1 MPSRFRNTCR
11 AAILSGLAA
20 ACTESP
26 SQPERFTAE
35 LRLAPTIEAAA
46 PVPPINQVR
55 IRIGRAPAERV
66 LDTTVAFPIGNP
78 ALNLRLRVAL
88 KARSERLG
96 VTVDLFSDSQLYFS
110 GSDTVVVVALGSGPA
125 ATPNLV
131 LRYVGPGAT
140 IRTLRV
146 GPRDSSLTLGDPLAM
161 RLTALDAQG
170 APVTGFPVTWSTT
183 DPLVPISQAG
193 ALVAPLRRVT
203 IRVIATLPT
212 GLADSANLT
221 FVPKPVAA
229 SVLAGGNQT
238 GRPSATLPTAF
249 AVLVK
254 AADSLPVA
262 GVAVRFRATA
272 GGGSIRDSVVATNA
286 QGVAAS
292 PMSLGGSLGTNNYE
306 ATVVGLAPLTL
317 TALATAGPAA
327 RLLYRSGGA
336 QFARVNTAPSQLMVV
351 LVTDTAGF
359 PVSGEKVTWSVVAG
373 GGVVGANSSNTD
385 PQGLASMTATT
396 GTRAGVNLIRATIPG
411 PTAPVQVRF
420 VSFGT
425 AGPATSLQIF
435 SGDAGLPGLPAT
447 PRVRLSDAFGN
458 PVAGANVT
466 WTFTTGTGSL
476 SAPFTTT
483 GDDGLASVDYS
494 PLTSSDVAIRAASG
508 GLNATF
514 NLRSNPVATGLVP
527 LSGGDQFGDV
537 TQPLFDPAVAQLT
550 DFGSGIPGATLT
562 WQILEGGGSLS
573 ATNAITDAFGAA
585 GVTYTAGT
593 KSGTA
598 RIQARH
604 LASGLVANF
613 SFTIASAQTS
623 QILIASGDNQS
634 AAPGSLPPLA
644 LTIVA
649 LDAFNNPVGDET
661 VTWAALDGGSVG
673 GLLGTDSYGLAS
685 TTIRLGP
692 APGPQRFQAITSL
705 GTVTFIVTAR

>member
-1 MPSRFRNTCR
+1 MPNRVRNAGR
-11 AAILSGLAA
+11 AVILGGLVA
-20 ACTESP
+20 ACSDSP
-26 SQPERFTAE
+26 GQPERFTAE
-35 LRLAPTIEAAA
+35 LRLAPTIQAAA
-46 PVPPINQVR
+46 PVPSINQVR

-66 LDTTVAFPIGNP
+66 LDTTVAFPIDNSQ
-78 ALNLRLRVAL
+78 LNLRLRVTL

-96 VTVDLFSDSQLYFS
+96 VTVDLLRDTQLYYS
-110 GSDTVVVVALGSGPA
+110 GSDTVLVVALGSGPA

-131 LRYVGPGAT
+131 LRYVGPGAN

-146 GPRDSSLTLGDPLAM
+146 GPRDSTLVLGDPLAM

-170 APVTGFPVTWSTT
+170 APVTSFPVTWSTT
-183 DPLVPISQAG
+183 DPLVQINQAG

-221 FVPKPVAA
+221 FVAKPVAV
-229 SVLAGGNQT
+229 SVIAGGNQT
-238 GRPSATLPTAF
+238 GRPSAVLPTAF

-262 GVAVRFRATA
+262 GVAVRFRTTV
-272 GGGSIRDSVVATNA
+272 GGGSIRDSVVQTNA

-292 PMSLGGSLGTNNYE
+292 PMSLGASLGANSYE
-306 ATVVGLAPLTL
+306 ATVLGLPPLTL

-351 LVTDTAGF
+351 QVTDTAGF

-373 GGVVGANSSNTD
+373 GGVVGANSSNSD
-385 PQGLASMTATT
+385 AQGLTSMTATT
-396 GTRAGVNLIRATIPG
+396 GTREGVNLVRATIPG

-435 SGDAGLPGLPAT
+435 SGDAGLPGFPAT

-458 PVAGANVT
+458 PVPGVNVT
-466 WTFTTGTGSL
+466 WVFTTGTGTL
-476 SAPFTTT
+476 SAPFTTS
-483 GDDGLASVDYS
+483 GEDGLASVDYA
-494 PLTSSDVAIRAASG
+494 PLNTSDVAIRAASG
-508 GLNATF
+508 ALNTTF
-514 NLRSNPVATGLVP
+514 NLRSNPAATGLVP
-527 LSGGDQFGDV
+527 LSGGDQFGNV
-537 TQPLFDPAVAQLT
+537 TLPLFDPAVAQLT
-550 DFGSGIPGATLT
+550 DFGSGIPAAPLT

-573 ATNAITDAFGAA
+573 ATNTTTDSFGAA
-585 GVTYTAGT
+585 GVVYTAGT
-593 KSGTA
+593 KSGTS

-604 LASGLVANF
+604 QASGLVANF
-613 SFTIASAQTS
+613 SFTIEAGPAS
-623 QILIASGDNQS
+623 QIVIASGDNQS
-634 AAPGSLPPLA
+634 APAGSTPA
-644 LTIVA
+644 LSLQVLI

-661 VTWAALDGGSVG
+661 VSWAALDGGSVG
-673 GLLGTDSYGLAS
+673 PLSGTDSYGLAS

-692 APGPQRFQAITSL
+692 ALGPQRFQATTSL